1 MHADKR
7 AAGNGSI
14 IVRIAFDE
22 AANPEEIAMNISEV
36 MTRDVQIASPDDVL
50 QKAAQLMEKND
61 FGILP
66 IGEND
71 RLVGMLS
78 DRDITIRAVAR
89 GLAPDQ
95 CKVREVM
102 SQDVRYVYED
112 ESVEDVARNMS
123 ELQVRRL
130 PVVNRDKRL
139 VGIVSLCDL
148 AIWRSGDQRSRAG
161 RRRADLHIAARPLM
175 TRSPG
180 ARHKQTF
187 IVLASRFHVG

>member
-1 MHADKR
+1 
-7 AAGNGSI
+7 
-14 IVRIAFDE
+14 
-22 AANPEEIAMNISEV
+22 MNISEV
-36 MTRDVQIASPDDVL
+36 MTRDVQVGSPDDVL
-50 QKAAQLMEKND
+50 QKAAQLMEQND
-61 FGILP
+61 FGMLP
-66 IGEND
+66 IGENN

-139 VGIVSLCDL
+139 VGIVSLGDL
-148 AIWRSGDQRSRAG
+148 AISDPEPASDALTSISQ
-161 RRRADLHIAARPLM
+161 
-175 TRSPG
+175 PG
-180 ARHKQTF
+180 H
-187 IVLASRFHVG
+187 